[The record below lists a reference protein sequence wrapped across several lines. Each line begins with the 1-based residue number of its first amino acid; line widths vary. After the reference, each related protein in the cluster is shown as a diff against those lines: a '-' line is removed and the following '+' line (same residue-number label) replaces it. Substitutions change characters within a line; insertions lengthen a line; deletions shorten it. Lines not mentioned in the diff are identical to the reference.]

1 MQKSSIYNAVIF
13 RTLLCS
19 FIAILLTG
27 ALLMWSKYSHLTKEF
42 NQFRDNYVDL
52 QKENIR
58 QEIDATLYDIQHK
71 QTHAYTDVGV
81 KLEERVDEIYRVAWN
96 LYIEHPNISESEF
109 KKLLIDIMRPIRFFQ
124 DRTAYFCLDNDGK
137 LLLDPAYPTMEGE
150 NLLHWQDSNGNFVV
164 QDMVRLVNAQSEG
177 FVQFE
182 WKKSDVDQGSQKY
195 AFVKIFEPFNLIL
208 GAGEYIDHIKYDTQ
222 REILKALSIKR
233 FGKRGE
239 NYLFVLSPE
248 GKMLASGS
256 QPHLVGQGVI
266 QLLDATGKNFVND
279 VIRLT
284 KIHPEGVFVDYVWAK
299 PGEQVLAPK
308 ISFVKSVPGW
318 NIIVGSGFYLDE
330 IDSIVMQKEHDSAT
344 EFTADILLTLLN
356 FLGLIIV
363 VYFVTRSI
371 VKKTQIDFEQF
382 THFFQQAASHSVA
395 IETQRLHFIEFETLA
410 ESANQ
415 MLLNLKQT
423 EEKFDLVIKAANAG
437 IWDWHID
444 HEDYVWWSPKFLELL
459 GYQREEVASHFSTFM
474 QWVHPDDQ
482 SLVYRTTNAHL
493 NQRVPYKIEFRVR
506 HKNGE
511 YKWFNATAQAKWDNQ
526 GNPVRMAGSL
536 IDITERKNIQEEL
549 ARHHNELELLVAE
562 RTQNLTVLNQ
572 KLALEIAERNEA
584 ELALRYSE
592 QRFRDVSNAAGE
604 YIWEID
610 NNAQYSFVS
619 ERVELIK
626 GYKPQELL
634 GHHPAEFM
642 PVEDAH
648 SLQVTLQNA
657 HETKTAFRLQ
667 HRNITKTGDIVWEE
681 VSGVPVLDENGQVQ
695 GFRGAS
701 LSITERKRVEALL
714 KQHSENLERLVRE
727 RTTELA
733 QMNEQLKAE
742 IHERRQKEQ
751 QLRLAQFTID
761 NSPDAVEWIDATG
774 QFVYVNAAECKTL
787 GYTQTELLAMN
798 IVDIDLLLS
807 EEGWHRLWKTAK
819 QSHTFTLETRHR
831 RQDHSDFPAEV
842 RGTYLQFDGAEYLCS
857 FVRDITQ
864 QKQAE
869 LAQLKRQ
876 QFSSM
881 LVEIQHSLLL
891 AKEKIDYPRILELL
905 GHSTEVSRVDVF
917 ENHSNSQVVAW
928 QPVAEWYASHDFN
941 EIPNFA
947 TEAVC
952 SHWFKRLQQGDI
964 ITGLIQDFP
973 ENEQQIL
980 QARGILSILILPIL
994 LNSQLFSLICFEN
1007 CVHSRRWEQEE
1018 IDLLHTVTGAIGVWL
1033 ERKQAEENLR
1043 DSEEVFSAIGS
1054 AAQDGIIMMD
1064 NEGKVSYWNLAAE
1077 RMFGYSNTQVIGK
1090 SLHHFISPTRY
1101 LPNFEGQFEQFRET
1115 GQGKVVGRT
1124 VELTG
1129 INSENCEFPTE
1140 VSLSAVKLKGKWHAL
1155 GIMRDITERKHAEET
1170 LKQQN
1175 EALIHLNQEKN
1186 EFLGIAAHDLKN
1198 PLSSILGY
1206 AEEIQEAF
1214 DELPKSEI
1222 LEFTS
1227 MIQISAQRMFQLI
1240 NNLLDVNA
1248 IEVGKMNVMLK
1259 MVNILPI
1266 LQSSILYYRKRA
1278 HEKRIQL
1285 HTGEIFGT
1293 KETFLAWADTGTLH
1307 QVLDNLLS
1315 NALKYSPTGKN
1326 LYLRL
1331 IKTEQ
1336 YIRCEIQDEGP
1347 GLSVEDQQKL
1357 FSKFTRLTPKPTQG
1371 EHSTGLGL
1379 YIVKKLVEAMKGRV
1393 WCETELG
1400 RGATFIIEFPIAVT
1414 ESDATKT
1421 PL

>member
-1 MQKSSIYNAVIF
+1 MQKSSIYDAIIF

-27 ALLMWSKYSHLTKEF
+27 ALLMWSKYSHLTEEF
-42 NQFRDNYVDL
+42 NQFWDNYVDL

-71 QTHAYTDVGV
+71 QTHAYTNVGV
-81 KLEERVDEIYRVAWN
+81 KLEARVYEIYRIAWN
-96 LYIEHPNISESEF
+96 LYIEHPDISEAEF
-109 KKLLIDIMRPIRFFQ
+109 KKLLTDVMRPIRFFR
-124 DRTAYFCLDNDGK
+124 DRSSYFCFDNDGK
-137 LLLDPAYPTMEGE
+137 LLLDPEHSTMEGE
-150 NLLHWQDSNGNFVV
+150 NRLHWQDSHGKFII
-164 QDMVRLVNAQSEG
+164 QDMIHLVNSQSEG
-177 FVQFE
+177 FLQLE
-182 WKKSDVDQGSQKY
+182 WKKLDSDQGAPKHT
-195 AFVKIFEPFNLIL
+195 FVKIFEPFHLVL
-208 GAGEYIDHIKYDTQ
+208 GAGEYLDNIKDDTQ
-222 REILKALSIKR
+222 REILEALSIKR
-233 FGKRGE
+233 FGKQGE

-248 GKMLASGS
+248 GKMLVSGA
-256 QPHLVGQGVI
+256 QPHLVGQ
-266 QLLDATGKNFVND
+266 DATQLVNTIGKNFVQD

-284 KIHPEGVFVDYVWAK
+284 KIHPEGAFVDYVWAK

-318 NIIVGSGFYLDE
+318 NVIIGSGFYLDE
-330 IDSIVMQKEHDSAT
+330 IDSIVTQKEHDSAI
-344 EFTADILLTLLN
+344 EFTADILLTLFN

-382 THFFQQAASHSVA
+382 INFFQHAASHSVA
-395 IETQRLHFIEFETLA
+395 MEAQRLHFVEFETLA
-410 ESANQ
+410 DAANQ

-444 HEDYVWWSPKFLELL
+444 REDYVWWSPKFLELL
-459 GYQREEVASHFSTFM
+459 GYQREEVTSHFSTFM

-511 YKWFNATAQAKWDNQ
+511 YKWFNATAQAKWNNQ

-562 RTQNLTVLNQ
+562 RTQNLTELNQ
-572 KLALEIAERNEA
+572 KLGLEIAEKNEA

-610 NNAQYSFVS
+610 QNGQYSFIS

-634 GHHPAEFM
+634 GHHPTEFM

-648 SLQVTLQNA
+648 SIKITLQNA

-667 HRNITKTGDIVWEE
+667 HRNVTKTGDIVWEE

-695 GFRGAS
+695 GFRGAG

-727 RTTELA
+727 RTVELA

-774 QFVYVNAAECKTL
+774 RFVYVNVAECKAL
-787 GYTQTELLAMN
+787 GYTQAELLAMN
-798 IVDIDLLLS
+798 VVDIDPLLS
-807 EEGWHRLWKTAK
+807 IEGWHRLWRTAK
-819 QSHTFTLETRHR
+819 QSQTFTLETRHR

-842 RGTYLQFDGAEYLCS
+842 RGTYLQFDGTEYLCS

-905 GHSTEVSRVDVF
+905 GHSTEVSRVYLF
-917 ENHSNSQVVAW
+917 ENHLNSQIVAW
-928 QPVAEWYASHDFN
+928 QPVAEWYASEHFN
-941 EIPNFA
+941 EMHNFA
-947 TEAVC
+947 AEPTC
-952 SHWFKRLQQGDI
+952 SNWLKQLQQGDI
-964 ITGLIQDFP
+964 ITGLIRDFS
-973 ENEQQIL
+973 ESEQQIL
-980 QARGILSILILPIL
+980 QAHGILSVLILPIL
-994 LNSQLFSLICFEN
+994 LNSQLFGLICFEN

-1018 IDLLHTVTGAIGVWL
+1018 IDLLRTVTGAIGVWL
-1033 ERKQAEENLR
+1033 KRKQAEEALR

-1064 NEGKVSYWNLAAE
+1064 NEGKTSYWNLAAE
-1077 RMFGYSNTQVIGK
+1077 RMFGYSTAQVMGK
-1090 SLHHFISPTRY
+1090 SLHHFISPSRY
-1101 LPNFEGQFEQFRET
+1101 LPHFQSQFHQFRDT

-1129 INSENCEFPTE
+1129 LSSENREFPIE

-1155 GIMRDITERKHAEET
+1155 GIMRDITERKHAEEK

-1175 EALIHLNQEKN
+1175 EALIRLNQEKN
-1186 EFLGIAAHDLKN
+1186 EFMGIAAHDLKN

-1222 LEFTS
+1222 LEFTN

-1248 IEVGKMNVMLK
+1248 IEVGKMNMTLK
-1259 MVNILPI
+1259 IVNLLPI

-1285 HTGEIFGT
+1285 HTSDIFGT
-1293 KETFLAWADTGTLH
+1293 KETFFAWADAGTLH
-1307 QVLDNLLS
+1307 QILDNLLS

-1331 IKTEQ
+1331 IKTNQ
-1336 YIRCEIQDEGP
+1336 HIRCEIQDEGP

-1379 YIVKKLVEAMKGRV
+1379 YIVKKLVEAMKGNV

-1414 ESDATKT
+1414 ESESTKT